1 MIKFKNFKWANEVFD
16 EIETIEGTPRV
27 YLTPDGNFPSMTSIL
42 KVLDDGGIE
51 AWRQRIGVEEADK
64 ITNAAGDRG
73 NALHDYNEKYL
84 QNKLDRKEMTGEART
99 LFNRVKQYLDEIDLV
114 VATEVPLWSKELQ
127 YAGRVDCLGVKHDKM
142 MVIDHKNS
150 RRPINLSH
158 EFGMKK
164 ALKYCIQ
171 TTGYKK
177 ALLEMT
183 GLDAT
188 HGCLIVGNHLTSTSN
203 RFIFPLD
210 VFQDE
215 LKIVAEAYHT
225 GKGVDRSAFFCNN
238 KLENLMKYI
247 EVD

>member
-1 MIKFKNFKWANEVFD
+1 MLKFKTFKWANEVFD
-16 EIETIEGTPRV
+16 EIETIEGVPRI

-42 KVLDDGGIE
+42 KVLDDGGIDE
-51 AWRQRIGVEEADK
+51 WRKRVGEEEADK
-64 ITNAAGDRG
+64 ITFAASDRG

-84 QNKLDRKEMTGEART
+84 QNKLDRKEMSGEART
-99 LFNRVKQYLDEIDLV
+99 LFNRVKNYLDEIELV
-114 VATEVPLWSKELQ
+114 VATEVPLWSRRLQ
-127 YAGRVDCLGVKHDKM
+127 YAGRVDCLGVQHDKM

-158 EFGMKK
+158 EFGRKK
-164 ALKYCIQ
+164 IIKYTIQ
-171 TTGYKK
+171 TTGYKV
-177 ALLEMT
+177 ALQEMK

-188 HGCLIVGNHLTSTSN
+188 HGCLIVGNHLTSNSH

-210 VFQDE
+210 PFVEE
-215 LKIVAEAYHT
+215 LEIVAEAYHT

-238 KLENLMKYI
+238 KLENLINLI